1 MLGVIVCS
9 KCSTVQG
16 ADLKSA
22 HVTCPRCGARIEVK
36 RAKVYF
42 STESPKEL
50 AEAVRQV
57 SEQMKY
63 DIENPPEKPR
73 KRIRVKKQKPKP
85 EDEAAVRTALMKL
98 QEKKEILSKADIG
111 KALQIKDNIEL
122 DETISKMLLAG
133 ILCEVS
139 PEEYKLVD

>member
-50 AEAVRQV
+50 AEAVRQI

-73 KRIRVKKQKPKP
+73 KRIRVKKSKPKP
-85 EDEAAVRTALMKL
+85 EDEAAVRSALMKI
-98 QEKKEILSKADIG
+98 QEKKETMTKADIG

-139 PEEYKLVD
+139 PECYRLV

>member
-22 HVTCPRCGARIEVK
+22 HVTCPRCGTRIEVK

-42 STESPKEL
+42 SSESPKEL
-50 AEAVRQV
+50 AEAVRQI

-73 KRIRVKKQKPKP
+73 KRIRVKKPKQKP
-85 EDEAAVRTALMKL
+85 EDEVSIKNALMKV
-98 QEKKEILSKADIG
+98 QEKKGVLIKADIG
-111 KALQIKDNIEL
+111 KALQIKEDVEL
-122 DETISKMLLAG
+122 EEAISKMLLAG

-139 PEEYKLVD
+139 TDEYKLVL

>member
-22 HVTCPRCGARIEVK
+22 RVTCPRCGERIEVK

-57 SEQMKY
+57 SEQLKY

-73 KRIRVKKQKPKP
+73 KRVRVKKAKPKP
-85 EDEAAVRTALMKL
+85 EDEVTIRAALAKT
-98 QEKKEILSKADIG
+98 QQKKETLSKADIG
-111 KALQIKDNIEL
+111 KALQVKDDQEL
-122 DETISKMLLAG
+122 DETIAKLLLAG
-133 ILCEVS
+133 IICETSVG
-139 PEEYKLVD
+139 EYKLV